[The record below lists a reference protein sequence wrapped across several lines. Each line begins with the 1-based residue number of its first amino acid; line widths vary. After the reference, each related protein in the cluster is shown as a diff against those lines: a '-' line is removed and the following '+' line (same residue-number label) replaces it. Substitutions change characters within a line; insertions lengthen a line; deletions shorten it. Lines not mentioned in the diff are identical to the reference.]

1 MSTQICRVV
10 EMMRSACCQTIRSR
24 ACLRKPVLS
33 PVAPSGL
40 CVPGAPVL
48 HRRAYSLESLSSG
61 PGRPTLGSS
70 PQQHCAER
78 TSPSSALTHRNLSA
92 VAVQVSSYL
101 WICLN
106 IDTVVYHVGISN
118 EMHSLYSMGLQM
130 SVLYS
135 VHMIGF

>member
-24 ACLRKPVLS
+24 ACLRKPVLAL
-33 PVAPSGL
+33 VAPSGL
-40 CVPGAPVL
+40 CVPWAPVL

-106 IDTVVYHVGISN
+106 IDTVAYHVGISN
-118 EMHSLYSMGLQM
+118 EMHNLYSMGLQM